1 MSIVETQKIAPCC
14 CQAEHLTLREL
25 DVLCLVAAGSSTE
38 QAASVLHMSSH
49 TISHHL
55 GEMLRRSGAVN
66 RTELVARAYAAG
78 ILEATSWPPRR
89 TGRFCLQ
96 LP

>member
-1 MSIVETQKIAPCC
+1 MIEPAARTVPCC
-14 CQAEHLTLREL
+14 CHAEHLTVREI

-38 QAASVLHMSSH
+38 QAASTLHMSGH

-55 GEMLRRSGAVN
+55 GEMLRRSGAGN

-78 ILEATSWPPRR
+78 ILETTTWPPRR
-89 TGRFCLQ
+89 TGRHCLQ